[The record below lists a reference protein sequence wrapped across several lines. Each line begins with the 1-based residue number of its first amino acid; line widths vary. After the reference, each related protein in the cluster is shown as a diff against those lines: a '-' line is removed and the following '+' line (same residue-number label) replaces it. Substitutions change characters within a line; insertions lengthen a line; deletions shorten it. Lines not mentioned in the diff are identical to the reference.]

1 MRYRWVI
8 LATGVLAQSALSGV
22 FFGLP
27 VLAPELQDHYRLS
40 LADLG
45 VLFAASSVGGIVTL
59 LPWGLLTDRL
69 GERAAIALGLG
80 GLGAGFVLAA
90 TLPPYW
96 ALFALVTV
104 AGASGVSVSAASGR
118 AVMGWFAAS
127 ERGLALGVRQASVP
141 LGGALVSV
149 GLPPLLDAGGLGVA
163 LGALGAWSVA
173 AGVLGVALLRD
184 PPREE
189 EALGDLTSPLRD
201 GRLWRLSI
209 GSTFYVC
216 VQIGIT
222 SFLVL
227 YLHEERGLSLAAAG
241 GAAAAVHVIGGVG
254 RIGLGALS
262 DRLGTR
268 MSLLRAIGIAMA
280 AAVAAAAALL
290 PVPLE
295 VVVPLLVLAGGLS
308 MCWNGLSFTAAA
320 ELAGRRRS
328 GAALGIQQTM
338 LAAGCVVMPV
348 IFAALVDASS
358 WRIAFGALAVLPL
371 VGWRVLG
378 PLS

>member
-8 LATGVLAQSALSGV
+8 LGVGVLAQSALAGV

-27 VLAPELQDHYRLS
+27 VLAPELQDEYRLS
-40 LADLG
+40 LGELG
-45 VLFAASSVGGIVTL
+45 ALFAASNVGGIVTL

-69 GERAAIALGLG
+69 GERVSIAVGLG
-80 GLGAGFVLAA
+80 GLSAGFLAA
-90 TLPPYW
+90 AALPPYW
-96 ALFALVTV
+96 ALFLLVTA

-127 ERGLALGVRQASVP
+127 QRGLALGLRQASVP
-141 LGGALVSV
+141 VGGALVSL
-149 GLPPLLDAGGLGVA
+149 GLPPLLAAGGLGVA
-163 LGALGAWSVA
+163 LAALGLWALGAGALAV
-173 AGVLGVALLRD
+173 VLLRD

-189 EALGDLTSPLRD
+189 ETLVDLTSPLRD
-201 GRLWRLSI
+201 ARLWRLSI

-241 GAAAAVHVIGGVG
+241 AAAAAIHVIGGIGRVG
-254 RIGLGALS
+254 FGALS
-262 DRLGTR
+262 DRLGSR
-268 MSLLRAIGIAMA
+268 MSLLRAIGVAMA
-280 AAVAAAAALL
+280 VAVAAAAALL
-290 PVPLE
+290 PVPLAL
-295 VVVPLLVLAGGLS
+295 VVPLLVLAGGLS

-320 ELAGRRRS
+320 ELAGRRRT
-328 GAALGIQQTM
+328 GAALGVQQTM

-348 IFAALVDASS
+348 LFASLVDASS

-371 VGWRVLG
+371 LGWRVLG

>member
-8 LATGVLAQSALSGV
+8 LGVGVLAQSALSGA

-27 VLAPELQDHYRLS
+27 VLAPELQDHYELS

-45 VLFAASSVGGIVTL
+45 ALFAASSVGGIGTL

-69 GERAAIALGLG
+69 GERTAIALGLG
-80 GLGAGFVLAA
+80 GLSAGFIAA
-90 TLPPYW
+90 AMLPPYW
-96 ALFALVTV
+96 MLFLLVTF

-127 ERGLALGVRQASVP
+127 ERGLALGLRQASVP
-141 LGGALVSV
+141 VGGALVSL
-149 GLPPLLDAGGLGVA
+149 GLPPLLGAGGLGVA
-163 LGALGAWSVA
+163 LAALGVWSLA
-173 AGVLGVALLRD
+173 AGAFAVILLRD

-189 EALGDLTSPLRD
+189 ETLDDPGSPLRD

-216 VQIGIT
+216 VQVGIT

-241 GAAAAVHVIGGVG
+241 AAAAAVHVIGGAGRVG
-254 RIGLGALS
+254 FGAWS

-268 MSLLRAIGIAMA
+268 MSLLRAIGVAMA
-280 AAVAAAAALL
+280 VAIAAAAALL
-290 PVPLE
+290 PVPLA
-295 VVVPLLVLAGGLS
+295 VVVPLLVMAGGLS
-308 MCWNGLSFTAAA
+308 MCWNGLSFTVAA

-328 GAALGIQQTM
+328 GAALGVQQTM

-348 IFAALVDASS
+348 LFAVLVDASS

-371 VGWRVLG
+371 VGWRVLA